1 MKHRLPLALVLG
13 VTLAAVAQA
22 QAPNT
27 IPRFAQ
33 GTPVV
38 IVGEITS
45 QPQGIIAEEKMQVA
59 IGPGKVD
66 YTLHMSDAKM
76 LAQHGQSIGADDLVD
91 KMWVRAEGTVMDDPR
106 RIKVTRLQV
115 IGKDLPGLKQSAF
128 YRPGLDQGYVT
139 AVAGSRQTFPAPG
152 GSFVPGAIVIVG
164 KVSDDTGALET
175 TRKLQVDAAGNTW
188 TLQVPKDAPVVSA
201 TGEKISVHEIAK
213 DQWVR
218 AHGWQT
224 DDLRLRVARLENV
237 GKEEA
242 FRTSTHFRA
251 GEPLGYV
258 ERAPGTGVRFMPL
271 RLTGVITAVDPQAGS
286 LTLRDDAGKERVIYW
301 ETVTITVDG
310 KPVETQS
317 LRKDQRVTVEGS
329 DIVY

>member
-1 MKHRLPLALVLG
+1 

-27 IPRFAQ
+27 IPRLAQ

-76 LAQHGQSIGADDLVD
+76 LGQHGQSIGEDDLLD

-115 IGKDLPGLKQSAF
+115 VGKDPPSLKQSAF
-128 YRPGLDQGYVT
+128 FRPGLEQGYVM
-139 AVAGSRQTFPAPG
+139 AVAGSRQTFPAAAG
-152 GSFVPGAIVIVG
+152 VAFVPGAMVIVG
-164 KVSDDTGALET
+164 RVSDDTGALET

-188 TLQVPKDAPVVSA
+188 TLHVPKDAPVVSA
-201 TGEKISVHEIAK
+201 AGEKISVHEIAK

-218 AHGWQT
+218 VHGWQI

-242 FRTSTHFRA
+242 FKSSTHFRA

-258 ERAPGTGVRFMPL
+258 ERAPGTGVRFNPL

-286 LTLRDDAGKERVIYW
+286 LTLRDDAGKERVIYL
-301 ETVTITVDG
+301 ETVTIMVDG
-310 KPVETQS
+310 KPVDTKS
-317 LRKDQRVTVEGS
+317 LQRNQRVTVEGS
-329 DIVY
+329 DIVF

>member
-1 MKHRLPLALVLG
+1 MKHRIPLALVLG

-38 IVGEITS
+38 LVGEITS

-66 YTLHMSDAKM
+66 YTLHMNDAKM
-76 LAQHGQSIGADDLVD
+76 LGQQGQSIGADDLVD

-106 RIKVTRLQV
+106 RVKVTRLQV

-128 YRPGLDQGYVT
+128 YRPGLEQGYVM
-139 AVAGSRQTFPAPG
+139 AVAGSRETFPAAG
-152 GSFVPGAIVIVG
+152 AAFVPGAMVIIG

-175 TRKLQVDAAGNTW
+175 TRKLQVDASGNTW
-188 TLQVPKDAPVVSA
+188 TLHVPKDAPVVSA
-201 TGEKISVHEIAK
+201 AGEKISVHEIAK

-258 ERAPGTGVRFMPL
+258 ERAPGTGVRFNPL
-271 RLTGVITAVDPQAGS
+271 RLTGVITAVDEQAGS
-286 LTLRDDAGKERVIYW
+286 LTLRDEAGKERVVYT
-301 ETVTITVDG
+301 ETVTIMVDG
-310 KPVETQS
+310 KPVETKS
-317 LRKDQRVTVEGS
+317 LQKGQQVTIEGS
-329 DIVY
+329 DIQF